1 MLERLETDAM
11 VYNQQVNIISADF
24 ENLYCVQNI
33 RKLGKEGDPS
43 DSHRPLILEKVLPFY
58 KKWFGLKT
66 KQIKEDFQLSFGENI
81 AFSCNQPLS
90 FNAPPATSKPTQD
103 VESTMTAPESS
114 SSGGFVFSLDEDF

>member
-1 MLERLETDAM
+1 MIERLETDEM

-43 DSHRPLILEKVLPFY
+43 DYHRPIIVEKVLPFY

-66 KQIKEDFQLSFGENI
+66 KQIKEDFPLSFGENN
-81 AFSCNQPLS
+81 AFSFNQPLS
-90 FNAPPATSKPTQD
+90 FNAPPAMSKPTQD
-103 VESTMTAPESS
+103 AAPTMAAPESS